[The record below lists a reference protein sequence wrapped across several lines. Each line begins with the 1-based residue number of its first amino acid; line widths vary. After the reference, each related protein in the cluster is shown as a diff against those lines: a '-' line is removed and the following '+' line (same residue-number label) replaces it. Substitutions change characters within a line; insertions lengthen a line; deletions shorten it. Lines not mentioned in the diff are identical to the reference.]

1 MSVIGALFFIFGFVT
16 WLNGFLVPY
25 LRIACELNNFQ
36 SFFVTFAF
44 YISYVIMAVPSAAI
58 LHRTGL
64 RDGMM
69 YGLFLMAL
77 GASLF
82 IPAAFTRYYLLFLLG
97 LFVMGTG
104 LAILQTASNPYITLL
119 GSLES
124 SARRISVMGICNKS
138 AGIVA
143 TLLFGFIALQNAD
156 EIVSRFALLPPME
169 KAAELDALAAKVITP
184 YIIITMTFA
193 ALGVVIRYARLPE
206 PQTDHSLPEES
217 DAILQNITDR
227 TELPTAEKTSIF
239 QFPYLILGVIALFC
253 DVGLEIVAGDSII
266 SFGRSLGIPLSTAR
280 FFTALTMIAM
290 ICGYSLWIYLIPR
303 FMSQVSGLK
312 GCALLG
318 IALTLTMFWI
328 KNPAIAIGLVALMGF
343 ANSLIWPAV
352 WPLAIKGLGRF
363 TAIGSALLIIGNLGG
378 AIVPLAFGSLLD
390 YTENHSLYPGYAY
403 IVMLPC
409 YAFIAYYAFWGHR
422 ITSWKRKPT
431 VAK

>member
-44 YISYVIMAVPSAAI
+44 YISYVIMALPSAAI

-82 IPAAFTRYYLLFLLG
+82 IPAALTRYYLLFLLG
-97 LFVMGTG
+97 LFVMGMG

-156 EIVSRFALLPPME
+156 EIVARFALLPPVE
-169 KAAELDALAAKVITP
+169 KAAELDALAAKVIVP
-184 YIIITMTFA
+184 YIIITLTFA
-193 ALGVVIRYARLPE
+193 ALGVVIRFARLPE
-206 PQTDHSLPEES
+206 PRTDDSSPAPVET
-217 DAILQNITDR
+217 ALQNR
-227 TELPTAEKTSIF
+227 TEPPASEKNSVF
-239 QFPYLILGVIALFC
+239 QFPYLIFGVIALFC

-280 FFTALTMIAM
+280 FFTAFTMVAM

-303 FMSQVSGLK
+303 FMSQVTGLK
-312 GCALLG
+312 GCAMLG
-318 IALTLTMFWI
+318 IALTLAMFWI
-328 KNPAIAIGLVALMGF
+328 RSPAVAIVLVALMGF

-352 WPLAIKGLGRF
+352 WPLAIKGLGRL
-363 TAIGSALLIIGNLGG
+363 TAMGSALLIIGNLGG

-390 YTENHSLYPGYAY
+390 YTEHHSLYPGYAY
-403 IVMLPC
+403 VVMLPC
-409 YAFIAYYAFWGHR
+409 YVYIAFYAFWGHR
-422 ITSWKRKPT
+422 ITCWKRKSSG
-431 VAK
+431 AKH